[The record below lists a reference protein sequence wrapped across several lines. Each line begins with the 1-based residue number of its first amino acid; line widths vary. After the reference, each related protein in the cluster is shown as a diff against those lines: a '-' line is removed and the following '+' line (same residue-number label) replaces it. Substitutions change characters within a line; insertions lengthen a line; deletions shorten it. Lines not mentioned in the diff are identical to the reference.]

1 VTALLA
7 PGLPVERAELRA
19 APGLSV
25 VAKIR
30 DRPVAMAVLTP
41 PTEIDE
47 TSGQQELVRV
57 LVLARSP
64 AVRAGLGALLTT
76 DDRIV
81 MVTTPGVASGW
92 LRTSDPL
99 LDAPEPL
106 DAIVVD
112 LPSFAP
118 TALDD
123 IAERFPG
130 TPLVLLGGDPATS
143 PPLVDAPTGY
153 LSTDAD
159 STSLMAAVH
168 AVVAGLT
175 VIDPGLV
182 TRFGARP
189 GTPQTPDGGGE
200 TLTPREREVLQL
212 VAEGLPNK
220 TIARELGIS
229 EHTAKFHVGSLLAKL
244 DSGSRTEAVTTATR
258 RGLLTV

>member
-1 VTALLA
+1 MSAPLA
-7 PGLPVERAELRA
+7 PGLPARTAERR
-19 APGLSV
+19 PVPTLSL
-25 VAKIR
+25 VATTK

-41 PTEIDE
+41 PSAIDE
-47 TSGQQELVRV
+47 TPGQQTLVRV

-99 LDAPEPL
+99 IDAQEL
-106 DAIVVD
+106 VDAIVVD
-112 LPSFAP
+112 LASLGPS
-118 TALDD
+118 ALDD
-123 IAERFPG
+123 IAERFPD
-130 TPLVLLGGDPATS
+130 TPLILLGGDPAAA
-143 PPLVDAPTGY
+143 PPLIDAPTGY

-159 STSLMAAVH
+159 SASLMAAVL

-175 VIDPGLV
+175 VVDPALV
-182 TRFGARP
+182 TRFGTRP
-189 GTPQTPDGGGE
+189 GTPVAPDGGGE

-244 DSGSRTEAVTTATR
+244 DAGSRTEAVTTATR

>member
-1 VTALLA
+1 MSLPLAL
-7 PGLPVERAELRA
+7 GLPAPA
-19 APGLSV
+19 AAARPATALSV
-25 VAKIR
+25 VAPIKDGPVAITVAPR
-30 DRPVAMAVLTP
+30 QPQTEDRPDQRT
-41 PTEIDE
+41 
-47 TSGQQELVRV
+47 LVRV

-76 DDRIV
+76 DESIM
-81 MVTTPGVASGW
+81 MVATPGMGGGW
-92 LRTSDPL
+92 LRTSDPIG
-99 LDAPEPL
+99 DAADAI

-118 TALDD
+118 TGLDD
-123 IAERFPG
+123 ITERYPG
-130 TPLVLLGGDPATS
+130 TPLVLLGGDPATA
-143 PPLVDAPTGY
+143 PPGDIAMGY
-153 LSTDAD
+153 LSSDSD

-168 AVVAGLT
+168 SVVAGLT
-175 VIDPGLV
+175 VIEPALV
-182 TRFGARP
+182 GRFGAR
-189 GTPQTPDGGGE
+189 GGTATPQDGGE

-244 DSGSRTEAVTTATR
+244 DAGSRTEAVTTATR

>member
-1 VTALLA
+1 MT
-7 PGLPVERAELRA
+7 
-19 APGLSV
+19 V
-25 VAKIR
+25 VPHQTRIEEGPDQR
-30 DRPVAMAVLTP
+30 
-41 PTEIDE
+41 
-47 TSGQQELVRV
+47 GLVRV

-76 DDRIV
+76 DESIV
-81 MVTTPGVASGW
+81 MAATPGMSGGW
-92 LRTSDPL
+92 LRTSDPIAD
-99 LDAPEPL
+99 DAAAI

-118 TALDD
+118 SGLDD
-123 IAERFPG
+123 IAERYPA

-143 PPLVDAPTGY
+143 PPGDVAVGY
-153 LSTDAD
+153 LSSEAD
-159 STSLMAAVH
+159 SASLMAAVH

-175 VIDPGLV
+175 IIEPALV
-182 TRFGARP
+182 SRLGIRG
-189 GTPQTPDGGGE
+189 GTTPPPDGGGE

>member
-1 VTALLA
+1 MPT
-7 PGLPVERAELRA
+7 
-19 APGLSV
+19 LSV
-25 VAKIR
+25 IAVTK
-30 DRPVAMAVLTP
+30 DRPVTMAVLTP
-41 PTEIDE
+41 PTGIDE
-47 TSGQQELVRV
+47 SPGQQTLVRV

-99 LDAPEPL
+99 LDAPEPP

-112 LPSFAP
+112 LPSFGP
-118 TALDD
+118 SALDD

-130 TPLVLLGGDPATS
+130 TPLILLGGDPAAS
-143 PPLVDAPTGY
+143 PPLVDAPIGY

-159 STSLMAAVH
+159 SASLMAAVH

-175 VIDPGLV
+175 VIDPALV
-182 TRFGARP
+182 TRLGARP
-189 GTPQTPDGGGE
+189 GTPVTPDGGGE
-200 TLTPREREVLQL
+200 TLTPREREVLLL

-244 DSGSRTEAVTTATR
+244 DAGSRTEAVTTATR

>member
-1 VTALLA
+1 MSALLA
-7 PGLPVERAELRA
+7 PGLPAQA
-19 APGLSV
+19 AGRRPTPTLGV
-25 VAKIR
+25 VATK
-30 DRPVAMAVLTP
+30 DGPVAMAVLMS
-41 PTEIDE
+41 PTGIDE
-47 TSGQQELVRV
+47 TPDQPTLVRV

-92 LRTSDPL
+92 LRTSDPR

-112 LPSFAP
+112 LPSFDP
-118 TALDD
+118 SALDD

-130 TPLVLLGGDPATS
+130 TPMILLGGDPAAS

-159 STSLMAAVH
+159 SASLMAAVH

-175 VIDPGLV
+175 VIDPALV

-189 GTPQTPDGGGE
+189 GTPSAPDGGGE
-200 TLTPREREVLQL
+200 TLTPREREVLRL

-244 DSGSRTEAVTTATR
+244 DAGSRTEAVTTATR